1 MAKAIPE
8 GLRTL
13 TPSLAVDGAAE
24 AIEFYKKAF
33 GAEEVSRAMDP
44 SGKKVWHAHLRIRD
58 SAFFINDVA
67 PEMGNTATSS
77 AMWIYTEGVDAAF
90 DRAIKAGGKATMP
103 VADMF
108 WGDRTGSLVDRWGI
122 RWSIAQHM
130 KDLTPAEM
138 EAAQEAFIA
147 DMGKMQKK

>member
-1 MAKAIPE
+1 
-8 GLRTL
+8 
-13 TPSLAVDGAAE
+13 
-24 AIEFYKKAF
+24 
-33 GAEEVSRAMDP
+33 
-44 SGKKVWHAHLRIRD
+44 
-58 SAFFINDVA
+58 
-67 PEMGNTATSS
+67 
-77 AMWIYTEGVDAAF
+77 MWIYTEGVDAAF

-147 DMGKMQKK
+147 DMAKMQKK